1 MQDTLTFEELIGMR
15 NALMVNQQRIYITA
29 ISNIN
34 MRYSELLKNDF
45 GSTLVRNC
53 AWDIA
58 DTLVTEY
65 FDTGD
70 FYISP
75 QQVYD
80 RIVHFSYDDKS
91 DPFLHNDAIRKALK
105 QINEIDKK
113 RKEYYQYYT
122 GNEWGKPKNYDICLN
137 SGNLGIEAC
146 VEIIANLITK
156 GDFQL

>member
-1 MQDTLTFEELIGMR
+1 MQDILTFEELIGMR

-80 RIVHFSYDDKS
+80 RIVHLTIKTILSFTMMPLEKLYIVAETARRQFVKLQAPVRRPKRNFSKS
-91 DPFLHNDAIRKALK
+91 KQMPKAAKTTLT
-105 QINEIDKK
+105 K
-113 RKEYYQYYT
+113 RKLLLE
-122 GNEWGKPKNYDICLN
+122 KMRMKNV
-137 SGNLGIEAC
+137 S
-146 VEIIANLITK
+146 
-156 GDFQL
+156 